1 MAKPSAVPFEATA
14 HVRDAC
20 LCLHAQRA
28 ARALARRFDEV
39 LRPAGLT
46 NEQFSLLMALN
57 RPQAASMG
65 EVASLLGV
73 DRTTLTAA
81 VKPLLR
87 RGLAEVGVDAR
98 DSRVRRIWLTDAG
111 HACLTAALPLWTGA
125 HAALEM
131 ELRETDPGRLRGD
144 LNILS
149 ASGGQAPAPDLCHVE
164 EHTR

>member
-1 MAKPSAVPFEATA
+1 MTIQPAVPFEATL

-20 LCLHAQRA
+20 LCLHTQRA
-28 ARALARRFDEV
+28 ARALARRFDEA

-65 EVASLLGV
+65 ELAALLGI

-81 VKPLLR
+81 VKPLVR

-98 DSRVRRIWLTDAG
+98 DSRVRRIWLTTEG
-111 HACLTAALPLWTGA
+111 HACLAAALPLWTGA
-125 HAALEM
+125 HATLEA
-131 ELRETDPGRLRGD
+131 ELGAADPGRLRRD
-144 LNILS
+144 LKILS
-149 ASGGQAPAPDLCHVE
+149 GHGGGASAP
-164 EHTR
+164 

>member
-1 MAKPSAVPFEATA
+1 MANPPAVPFETTA

-20 LCLHAQRA
+20 LCLHTQRA
-28 ARALARRFDEV
+28 ARALARRFDEA

-57 RPQAASMG
+57 RPQVASMG
-65 EVASLLGV
+65 EVAALLGV

-81 VKPLLR
+81 VKPMLR

-98 DSRVRRIWLTDAG
+98 DSRVRRIWLTPEG

-125 HAALEM
+125 HATLEV
-131 ELRETDPGRLRGD
+131 ELGAADPGRLRRD
-144 LNILS
+144 LKILS
-149 ASGGQAPAPDLCHVE
+149 ASAGQVPAPDLCELE
-164 EHTR
+164 EQAP